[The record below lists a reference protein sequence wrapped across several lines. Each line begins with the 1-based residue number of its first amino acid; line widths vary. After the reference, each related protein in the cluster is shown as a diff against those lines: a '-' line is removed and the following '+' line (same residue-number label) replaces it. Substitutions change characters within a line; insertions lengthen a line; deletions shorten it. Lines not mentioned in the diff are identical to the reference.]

1 MRVKMFY
8 FQFMPP
14 GGSAVPGFFP
24 KRNFFIPK
32 RNTFDKNIVILHFQ
46 LYYILKIKQAFNYG
60 GNLMKKSYTIEVD
73 CANCANL
80 MEEAT
85 KKTEGVAGA
94 VVNFM
99 TQKMEVEFADGADEK
114 SVMKAVLKACKK
126 VEPDCEIEL

>member
-1 MRVKMFY
+1 
-8 FQFMPP
+8 
-14 GGSAVPGFFP
+14 
-24 KRNFFIPK
+24 
-32 RNTFDKNIVILHFQ
+32 
-46 LYYILKIKQAFNYG
+46 
-60 GNLMKKSYTIEVD
+60 MKKTYTIEVD

-85 KKTEGVAGA
+85 KKTEGVSGA

-114 SVMKAVLKACKK
+114 AVMKAVLKACKK